1 MEKHWLEIGASLVL
15 TLLLMCA
22 SSWGGSVQD
31 EEILKKG
38 TIEWGFMTGYGL
50 SNSLGASRAGIDFFT
65 LLPKV
70 GYVFIELQGKPPLK
84 GSLEVIAEAAPVLLA
99 FESSP
104 AFGSQTIYGGG
115 LTALL
120 RYDLRTG
127 TRILPFVEGGAGL
140 LVSTPQSRDPLSQFR
155 ASQFN
160 FTLQIGAGLR
170 YLLSKRV
177 SLNLEYRFHHISDAH
192 ITEKNP
198 GLNSDFVLLGLSLF
212 Q

>member
-1 MEKHWLEIGASLVL
+1 MGKRLLEVGASFLCM
-15 TLLLMCA
+15 LLLTCGPA
-22 SSWGGSVQD
+22 WAGAFDG

-50 SNSLGASRAGIDFFT
+50 TNGVGPARAGVDFFT
-65 LLPKV
+65 ILPRV
-70 GYVFIELQGKPPLK
+70 GYVFTKIHGKPPWQ
-84 GSLEVIAEAAPVLLA
+84 GSLEGVVEAVPVLLA
-99 FESSP
+99 FESTP

-127 TRILPFVEGGAGL
+127 TRLLPFLEGGAGL
-140 LVSTPQSRDPLSQFR
+140 LLSTPQSRDPSSQFR

-160 FTLQIGAGLR
+160 FTLQIGVGLR
-170 YLLSKRV
+170 YVLSQRAALSV
-177 SLNLEYRFHHISDAH
+177 EYRFHHISDAGL
-192 ITEKNP
+192 TESNP
-198 GLNSDFVLLGLSLF
+198 GFNADFILLGFSLF